1 MLLVKTANGQV
12 EQFPYTLGDLRRE
25 NPNTSFPKK
34 IGDAILASYGIC
46 HVMPDAQPEYDPLVQ
61 ALVRDPEP
69 HNKETSVNEDTGETY
84 KTGRWVIGY
93 TVENK
98 PQDQAEY
105 AVRNKRDR
113 NRRGWAGETYKTGR
127 WVIGYTVE
135 NKPQDQAEDA
145 VRNKRDHLLSDT
157 DWMALS
163 DNTMSPAWATYRQA
177 LRGITAQEG
186 FPYSVIWPTKP

>member
-34 IGDAILASYGIC
+34 IGDAILASYGIY
-46 HVMPDAQPEYDPLVQ
+46 HVMPETQPEYDPLVQ
-61 ALVRDPEP
+61 TLVRDPAP
-69 HNKETSVNEDTGETY
+69 HNNETAVNEDTGETY

-98 PQDQAEY
+98 PQDQAET

-113 NRRGWAGETYKTGR
+113 LL
-127 WVIGYTVE
+127 
-135 NKPQDQAEDA
+135 AE
-145 VRNKRDHLLSDT
+145 T

-163 DNTMSPAWATYRQA
+163 DVTMSAETTTYRQA
-177 LRGITAQEG
+177 LRDITEQAG
-186 FPYSVIWPTKP
+186 FPYTVVWPTKP

>member
-34 IGDAILASYGIC
+34 IGDAILASYGIY

-61 ALVRDPEP
+61 ALMRDPDP
-69 HNKETSVNEDTGETY
+69 RNKETAVNEETGETY

-105 AVRNKRDR
+105 
-113 NRRGWAGETYKTGR
+113 
-127 WVIGYTVE
+127 
-135 NKPQDQAEDA
+135 A